1 MRVPIPAIATR
12 MMPNNAI
19 CIAPPRSPDD
29 VGSRP
34 HPGFGIAL
42 MHSLTSRSRS
52 MKSLVTGGAG
62 GGVVAEAFD
71 SMVAS
76 GTKETIAHTR
86 SRFSHATL
94 PS

>member
-1 MRVPIPAIATR
+1 MPSIRT
-12 MMPNNAI
+12 PNNAI

-34 HPGFGIAL
+34 QPGLGIAL

-52 MKSLVTGGAG
+52 MKSLVTGGAS

-71 SMVAS
+71 PAVAS
-76 GTKETIAHTR
+76 GVIAMTMHTR
-86 SRFSHATL
+86 SRFSHVTL
-94 PS
+94 PW

>member
-1 MRVPIPAIATR
+1 MPIPAMATR
-12 MMPNNAI
+12 MMPNNAS
-19 CIAPPRSPDD
+19 CMAPPRSPDV

-34 HPGFGIAL
+34 HPGLGIAL

-62 GGVVAEAFD
+62 GGVVATAFD
-71 SMVAS
+71 PMAAS
-76 GTKETIAHTR
+76 GAMETTAHTR
-86 SRFSHATL
+86 SRFSHVTL

>member
-1 MRVPIPAIATR
+1 MPSIRT
-12 MMPNNAI
+12 PNNAI

-29 VGSRP
+29 GGSRP

-52 MKSLVTGGAG
+52 MKSLVTGGAS

-71 SMVAS
+71 PAAAS
-76 GTKETIAHTR
+76 GVIAMTMHTR
-86 SRFSHATL
+86 SRFSHVTL
-94 PS
+94 PW